1 MVMDLS
7 PASTLSGIIPA
18 YIEDSWKR
26 CQSFGIKTTNMDL
39 DSTLGEYEMR
49 DYVDRYAEL
58 LHYSSPILEDMFQD
72 IVGTDFLVLV
82 ATPEGYVINSI
93 GNDTFLQEVDR
104 VALCKGANWL
114 EQYKGTNAIGTAIT
128 EKKPVVVH
136 GSHHYCR
143 DNHFLTCTASPIFG
157 PSGEVLG
164 IINMSSYKYN
174 FHPYSLGLVKRA
186 AHSIE
191 QALYIAGMKKEQ
203 KEEPVS
209 GDLDF
214 IYDHHP
220 SSLITVN
227 EGGIITRMNFS
238 ASKILGSK
246 MVGEPVGA
254 VFEQL
259 DSPSLGWVKE
269 QKLRFK
275 NHIFTTHIMSDSQD
289 GIRQLLLRGEKMGE
303 YGELTNR
310 YSFQDILCDDPR
322 VQETIEMARKVAL
335 LDINVLL
342 SGESG
347 TGKELFAQ
355 SLHGASLRSDKPFIA
370 INCSAIPESLL
381 ESELFGYEKG
391 AFTGAK
397 SGGQAGKFEAA
408 DEGTLFLDEIGD
420 MPLAA
425 QATLLRVIQ
434 ERCVTRIG
442 GISPRPVNV
451 RIIAATHKDLL
462 KEIEAGRFRADLY
475 YRLNGFTLKLPSLR
489 ERRDLLLLADHV
501 LSHLPFAK
509 TKPVLSEEAKSFI
522 LGYDW
527 PGNFRQLQ
535 NVLQQASLLADFRP
549 IERSL
554 LASLCPSSAGHYQ
567 ESVLQQKL
575 EREEEGDWGPVGR
588 CLKSNEAACIRQTL
602 EQVNGNISQAAKRL
616 NIGRNTLYRKIRAY
630 KISL

>member
-7 PASTLSGIIPA
+7 PTSTFTGNIPA
-18 YIEDSWKR
+18 YIKQSWKR
-26 CQSFGIKTTNMDL
+26 CQSFGIKPMNMDL
-39 DSTLGEYEMR
+39 ESRLGEYEMR
-49 DYVDRYAEL
+49 EYYDRYAEL
-58 LHYSSPILEDMFQD
+58 LHYSSPILEDMVED

-82 ATPEGYVINSI
+82 ATPDGYVINSI
-93 GNDTFLQEVDR
+93 GNHHFLQEADR
-104 VALCKGANWL
+104 VALCRGANWL
-114 EQYKGTNAIGTAIT
+114 ERYKGTNAIGTAIM

-136 GSHHYCR
+136 GTHHYCR
-143 DNHFLTCTASPIFG
+143 DNHFLTCTASPIMG
-157 PSGEVLG
+157 TSGELIG
-164 IINMSSYKYN
+164 IINISSYKHN
-174 FHPYSLGLVKRA
+174 FHPYSLGLIKRA

-191 QALYIAGMKKEQ
+191 QALCIADMKKEQ
-203 KEEPVS
+203 RPSV
-209 GDLDF
+209 DLDF

-238 ASKILGSK
+238 ATKIVGSK

-254 VFEQL
+254 IFENL
-259 DSPSLGWVKE
+259 DSSSLAMAKE
-269 QKLRFK
+269 QKFRFK
-275 NHIFTTHIMSDSQD
+275 DHIFTTHILSDGHD
-289 GIRQLLLRGEKMGE
+289 ETRRLLLRGEKMGE
-303 YGELTNR
+303 HGELTNR

-322 VQETIEMARKVAL
+322 MQGTIEMARKVAL

-347 TGKELFAQ
+347 TGKELFSQ

-489 ERRDLLLLADHV
+489 ERTDLLLLADHV

-509 TKPVLSEEAKSFI
+509 NKPVLSEDAKTFI
-522 LGYDW
+522 RSYQW

-535 NVLQQASLLADFRP
+535 NVLQQASLLADSRP
-549 IERSL
+549 IEKSL
-554 LASLCPSSAGHYQ
+554 LASLCPSASDPNQ
-567 ESVLQQKL
+567 DSFQQRKL
-575 EREEEGDWGPVGR
+575 EQEEEGDKGSAAR
-588 CLKSNEAACIRQTL
+588 SLKGNEAACIKETL
-602 EQVNGNISQAAKRL
+602 EQVNGNISQAAKLL
-616 NIGRNTLYRKIRAY
+616 NIGRNTLYRKLRAY
-630 KISL
+630 NISM

>member
-1 MVMDLS
+1 MVMELS
-7 PASTLSGIIPA
+7 SASTISGNIPA
-18 YIEDSWKR
+18 YIEQSWKR
-26 CQSFGIKTTNMDL
+26 CQSFGIKPMNIDL
-39 DSTLGEYEMR
+39 ESRLGEYEMR
-49 DYVDRYAEL
+49 EYYDRYAEL
-58 LHYSSPILEDMFQD
+58 LHYSSPILEDMFED
-72 IVGTDFLVLV
+72 IRGTDFLVLV
-82 ATPEGYVINSI
+82 ATPDGYVINSM
-93 GNDTFLQEVDR
+93 GNPSFLHEADG
-104 VALCKGANWL
+104 VALCRGANWQ
-114 EQYKGTNAIGTAIT
+114 EKYKGTNAIGTAIT
-128 EKKPVVVH
+128 EKKPIVVH

-157 PSGEVLG
+157 PSGELLG
-164 IINMSSYKYN
+164 ILNMSSYKHN
-174 FHPYSLGLVKRA
+174 FHPYSVGLVKRA
-186 AHSIE
+186 GHSIE
-191 QALYIAGMKKEQ
+191 QALYIADMKKKQ
-203 KEEPVS
+203 KEKTH

-227 EGGIITRMNFS
+227 EAGIITRMNFS
-238 ASKILGSK
+238 AAKIVGSK
-246 MVGEPVGA
+246 VIGEPVGA

-259 DSPSLGWVKE
+259 DSSASSLAKE
-269 QKLRFK
+269 QKIRFK
-275 NHIFTTHIMSDSQD
+275 DHIFTTHVLTDSQD
-289 GIRQLLLRGEKMGE
+289 GASQLLFRGEKMGQH
-303 YGELTNR
+303 GELSNR
-310 YSFQDILCDDPR
+310 YSFQDILCEDPR
-322 VQETIEMARKVAL
+322 LQNTIEMARKVAL

-347 TGKELFAQ
+347 TGKELFSQ
-355 SLHGASLRSDKPFIA
+355 SLHGASLRNGKPFIA

-420 MPLAA
+420 MPLTA

-442 GISPRPVNV
+442 GISPRPINV

-475 YRLNGFTLKLPSLR
+475 YRLNGFTLKLPALR
-489 ERRDLLLLADHV
+489 ERTDLLLLADHV
-501 LSHLPFAK
+501 LSHLPFAR

-522 LGYDW
+522 QTYDW

-535 NVLQQASLLADFRP
+535 NVLQQAALLADCRP

-554 LASLCPSSAGHYQ
+554 LASLCPSSADPYQ
-567 ESVLQQKL
+567 ESAPQPKL
-575 EREEEGDWGPVGR
+575 DQEEAGAAAKS
-588 CLKSNEAACIRQTL
+588 LKWNEAACIKQAL
-602 EQVNGNISQAAKRL
+602 EQVDGNISQAAKL
-616 NIGRNTLYRKIRAY
+616 LHIGRNTLYRKLRAY
-630 KISL
+630 NISH

>member
-1 MVMDLS
+1 M
-7 PASTLSGIIPA
+7 
-18 YIEDSWKR
+18 R
-26 CQSFGIKTTNMDL
+26 
-39 DSTLGEYEMR
+39 EY
-49 DYVDRYAEL
+49 YDRYAEL

-72 IVGTDFLVLV
+72 IAGTEFLVLV
-82 ATPEGYVINSI
+82 ATPDGYVINSM
-93 GNDTFLQEVDR
+93 GNPTFLQEVDR
-104 VALCKGANWL
+104 VALCRGANWL
-114 EQYKGTNAIGTAIT
+114 EKYKGTNAIGTAIT

-136 GSHHYCR
+136 GRHHYCR

-157 PSGEVLG
+157 PSGELLGVL
-164 IINMSSYKYN
+164 NMSSYKHD

-186 AHSIE
+186 AQTIE
-191 QALYIAGMKKEQ
+191 QALYIADMKKGQ
-203 KEEPVS
+203 KEHSWS

-220 SSLITVN
+220 SSLITVS
-227 EGGIITRMNFS
+227 EEGIITRMNFS
-238 ASKILGSK
+238 ASKIVGSK
-246 MVGEPVGA
+246 KVGESVAA

-259 DSPSLGWVKE
+259 DTSSSELAKDR
-269 QKLRFK
+269 KLRFK
-275 NHIFTTHIMSDSQD
+275 NHIFTTHIVSGSQD
-289 GIRQLLLRGEKMGE
+289 GRSQFILRGEKMGQH
-303 YGELTNR
+303 GELTNR
-310 YSFQDILCDDPR
+310 YSFQDILCDDPKMK
-322 VQETIEMARKVAL
+322 ETIEMARKVAL
-335 LDINVLL
+335 LDINVML

-347 TGKELFAQ
+347 TGKELFSQ

-475 YRLNGFTLKLPSLR
+475 YRLNGFTLKLPALR
-489 ERRDLLLLADHV
+489 ERSDLLLLAEHV

-509 TKPVLSEEAKSFI
+509 TVPILSEEAKSFI
-522 LGYDW
+522 QAYDW

-535 NVLQQASLLADFRP
+535 NVLQQAALLADSGQIQRD
-549 IERSL
+549 L
-554 LASLCPSSAGHYQ
+554 LASLCPSSVTIEE
-567 ESVLQQKL
+567 ESVPEPKPEKAQ
-575 EREEEGDWGPVGR
+575 EE
-588 CLKSNEAACIRQTL
+588 NEAAALRSLKWNEATCIKQTL
-602 EQVNGNISQAAKRL
+602 DQVNGNISQAAKLL
-616 NIGRNTLYRKIRAY
+616 NIGRNTLYRKLRTY
-630 KISL
+630 NISL